1 MSTLFYSH
9 PTCIKHD
16 PGSYH
21 PECPDRLRSVMSGL
35 GDDEFKHLD
44 RREAPEIALSQVKL
58 VHSSQYV
65 EQIMDNVPSEGL
77 VSLDPDTSL
86 SPASGEATRR
96 AAGSAVTA
104 VDEVMKGRADN
115 AFCAI
120 RPPGHHAE
128 SSRAMGFCLFNS
140 AAIAAFHAREAH
152 KLERVAV
159 VDFDVHHGNG
169 TQHSLE
175 NDAGMFYGSS
185 HQWPAY
191 PGTGA
196 QSETGC
202 ADNVCN
208 VPLAA
213 GAGSREFRKAYEDRI
228 LPSLRA
234 FNPEL
239 LLISAGFDAHT
250 RDPLAQLNVQTND
263 YAWLTRQLMDVTDE
277 HCDGHIVSLLE
288 GGYDLDALRE
298 STQAHVR
305 TLMAV

>member
-9 PTCIKHD
+9 PTCIEHD

-21 PECPDRLRSVMSGL
+21 PECPDRLRSVMAGL
-35 GDDEFKHLD
+35 SEDEFDHLD
-44 RREAPEIALSQVKL
+44 RREAPEIELKQVEL

-65 EQIMDNVPSEGL
+65 EQLMDSVPSDGL

-86 SPASGEATRR
+86 SPGSGEATRR

-104 VDEVMKGRADN
+104 IDEVMARKANN

-128 SSRAMGFCLFNS
+128 SNRAMGFCLFNS
-140 AAIAAFHAREAH
+140 AAIGAFHARKAH
-152 KLERVAV
+152 SLDRVAV
-159 VDFDVHHGNG
+159 IDFDVHHGNG

-175 NDAGMFYGSS
+175 GDAGMFYGSS
-185 HQWPAY
+185 HQYPAY

-196 QSETGC
+196 ISETGT

-208 VPLAA
+208 VPLSA
-213 GAGSREFRKAYEDRI
+213 GSGSREFRKAYEDRI

-239 LLISAGFDAHT
+239 LIVSAGFDAHAL
-250 RDPLAQLNVQTND
+250 DPLAQLDVQTDD
-263 YAWLTRQLMDVTDE
+263 YAWLTRQLMDVADE
-277 HCDGHIVSLLE
+277 HCDGRLVSLLE
-288 GGYDLDALRE
+288 GGYNLDALRD